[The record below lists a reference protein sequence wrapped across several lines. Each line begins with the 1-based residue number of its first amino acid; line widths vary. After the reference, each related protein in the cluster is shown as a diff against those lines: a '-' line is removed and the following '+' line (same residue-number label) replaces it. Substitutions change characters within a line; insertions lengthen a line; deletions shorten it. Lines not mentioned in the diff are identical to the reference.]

1 MNHLTFLLWVPVA
14 AATAWIVAGFVAV
27 VALTRR
33 RPWLAAAPPPVTVL
47 KPLCGTDPGL
57 RENLESFFR
66 QDHPRFELVFGVTD
80 PADSALDVVGDLARK
95 YPRVRTRTIV
105 HAGEGALNPKV
116 NNLLGMLPHARHDLV
131 LLSDSNVLAPRH
143 YVREMASVYDRE
155 RPGLVT
161 NLFVGIGE
169 RSLGAA
175 LENVGLSGFVAA
187 GVGLPTALGDGVLVG
202 KSVLFSQ
209 RELAR
214 LGGMRRFSDVLAE
227 DFVMAQTFVHGGGKI
242 VVAPTVLANVTGSM
256 TVRATLARQLRW
268 SMMRCRAIPLA
279 HALEPVASPLA
290 LLPLAWWLIGPWALA
305 WAAALLAL
313 RDMGGWLVLRGVTSC
328 HLPLLLS
335 PLREVLALGVWCAAP
350 LKRHVAWRGKRF
362 RLGAGTLLYQDRAD
376 ATRSGLRARLR
387 GRVNR
392 ASVA

>member
-1 MNHLTFLLWVPVA
+1 MNHLTLLLWVPVT
-14 AATAWIVAGFVAV
+14 AATAWVLAGLVAV
-27 VALTRR
+27 LALTRR
-33 RPWLAAAPPPVTVL
+33 RPRLAAAPPPVTVL

-80 PADSALDVVGDLARK
+80 AADPALDVVRDLTRK
-95 YPRVRTRTIV
+95 YPRVCTRTIV

-143 YVREMASVYDRE
+143 YVREMASVHDPE

-187 GVGLPTALGDGVLVG
+187 GVALPTALGDAVLVG
-202 KSVLFSQ
+202 KSVLFS
-209 RELAR
+209 RGELAR
-214 LGGMRRFSDVLAE
+214 LGGLRRFSDVLAE
-227 DFVMAQTFVHGGGKI
+227 DFVMAQTFVHGGRTI
-242 VVAPTVLANVTGSM
+242 AVAPTVLANVTGNM
-256 TVRATLARQLRW
+256 TVRATFARQLRW
-268 SMMRCRAIPLA
+268 SMLRCRAIPLA

-290 LLPLAWWLIGPWALA
+290 LLPLAWWLMGPWALA
-305 WAAALLAL
+305 WAFALLTL
-313 RDMGGWLVLRGVTSC
+313 RDVGGWLVLRGPTSW

-335 PLREVLALGVWCAAP
+335 PLRELLALGVWCAAP

-362 RLGAGTLLYQDRAD
+362 LLGAGTLLYQDRVEG
-376 ATRSGLRARLR
+376 TRPGLRARLR
-387 GRVNR
+387 ARLNR
-392 ASVA
+392 ASAA

>member
-1 MNHLTFLLWVPVA
+1 MHHLILLLWLPL
-14 AATAWIVAGFVAV
+14 AATTVWIVAGLGAV
-27 VALTRR
+27 LALTRR
-33 RPWLAAAPPPVTVL
+33 RPWLAVAPPPVTVL
-47 KPLCGTDPGL
+47 KPLCGSDPGL

-66 QDHPRFELVFGVTD
+66 QDHPHFELVFGVTD
-80 PADSALDVVGDLARK
+80 AADPALGVVRELTRK
-95 YPRVRTRTIV
+95 YPKVRTRTIV

-116 NNLLGMLPHARHDLV
+116 DNLLGMLPHAQHELV

-143 YVREMASVYDRE
+143 YVREMASVYERE

-175 LENVGLSGFVAA
+175 LENIGLSGFVAA
-187 GVGLPTALGDGVLVG
+187 GVGLPTALGDAVLVG
-202 KSVLFSQ
+202 KSVLFS
-209 RELAR
+209 RHELAR

-242 VVAPTVLANVTGSM
+242 VVAPTIIANVTGNMS
-256 TVRATLARQLRW
+256 VRATLARQLRW
-268 SMMRCRAIPLA
+268 SMLRCRATPLA
-279 HALEPVASPLA
+279 HWLEPVASPVA
-290 LLPLAWWLIGPWALA
+290 LLPVAWWLMGPWALA
-305 WAAALLAL
+305 WALVLLTLRDVGGWLAL
-313 RDMGGWLVLRGVTSC
+313 RGTASF

-335 PLREVLALGVWCAAP
+335 PLRELLALGVWCAAP

-362 RLGAGTLLYQDRAD
+362 RLGAGTLLYQDAAD
-376 ATRSGLRARLR
+376 LRRPR
-387 GRVNR
+387 GPFNR

>member
-1 MNHLTFLLWVPVA
+1 MHLTLLLWLPLA
-14 AATAWIVAGFVAV
+14 AATVWIVAGLVAV

-33 RPWLAAAPPPVTVL
+33 RPWLAPAPPPVTVL
-47 KPLCGTDPGL
+47 KPLCGSDPGL

-80 PADSALDVVGDLARK
+80 AHDPALVVVRELTRK
-95 YPRVRTRTIV
+95 YPKVRARVIA

-116 NNLLGMLPHARHDLV
+116 NNLLGMLPHAAHELV

-187 GVGLPTALGDGVLVG
+187 GVGLPTALGDAVLVG
-202 KSVLFSQ
+202 KSVLFS
-209 RELAR
+209 RHELAR
-214 LGGMRRFSDVLAE
+214 LGGMRRFSSVLAE
-227 DFVMAQTFVHGGGKI
+227 DFVMAQTFVHGGSKI
-242 VVAPTVLANVTGSM
+242 VVAPTVLANVTGNM
-256 TVRATLARQLRW
+256 TIRAMLARQLRW
-268 SMMRCRAIPLA
+268 SMMRCRAVPLA
-279 HALEPVASPLA
+279 HLLEPVASPLA
-290 LLPLAWWLIGPWALA
+290 LLPLAWWLMGPWALA
-305 WAAALLAL
+305 WVAVLLTV
-313 RDMGGWLVLRGVTSC
+313 RDLGGWLVLRGTSSC
-328 HLPLLLS
+328 HLPLLLA
-335 PLREVLALGVWCAAP
+335 PLRELLALGVWCAAP
-350 LKRHVAWRGKRF
+350 FKRHVAWRGKRF
-362 RLGAGTLLYQDRAD
+362 RLGAGTLLYQDSAD
-376 ATRSGLRARLR
+376 LERAR
-387 GRVNR
+387 GRFNR